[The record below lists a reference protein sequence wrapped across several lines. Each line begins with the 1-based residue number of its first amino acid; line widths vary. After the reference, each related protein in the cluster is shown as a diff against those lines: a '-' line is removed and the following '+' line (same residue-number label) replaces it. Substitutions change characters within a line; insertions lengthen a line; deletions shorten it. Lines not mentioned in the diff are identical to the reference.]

1 MLRIRFPPV
10 VLVLFFTALCFQPV
24 LSGEFVWDELAE
36 ARLNL
41 PKAVFDL
48 SVFQLEHTQ
57 VNWIYRPVPA
67 LTGRAVDGLATLL
80 VPEGTPLSDPR
91 RAWLPHLFSL
101 VLHLVASWLLML
113 FAARCL
119 RGRAGA
125 AAGTMA
131 AGLLFAVHPI
141 HVENVAWSSAT
152 ADTWATI
159 FVLGALLAFSRGR
172 EHDSMISYSFS
183 AGLFF
188 LAMLSKEVALPC
200 LLVFPLWGYFFPE
213 EGVSSQLRE
222 RSVILPVLLIFAV
235 GWLVWTKSRLGF
247 TLADVVPPDIGLACK
262 QVLASIGFFTRK
274 IWFPWPLTP
283 LIPRLPGL
291 AETTTWLAIGLAL
304 SGAAAWAA
312 RRGDRLYLF
321 CLLWFYLT
329 CLPSSYVAL
338 KDLQHGVLAE
348 RYLYLPSV
356 GFAVA
361 AGSLAARFRDGR
373 AKNVVYVLLGA
384 IVLIFGV
391 TSWRGTLPW
400 LTEIDL
406 MTTITRQEQSK
417 NQILGWENLGV
428 EYYSSGRLDEAE
440 RCFRKALSPGMAGE
454 AYQVADAHA
463 SLALVLFHECA
474 VNRNLVERQGFST
487 NPVSWQ
493 EAESEFN
500 SALASGSADERHLRI
515 LSAAQRFRL
524 HVTQSGRI
532 PDTKQEE
539 PLVAGPDCSGNVQ
552 VQGARVP
559 GGGRTSASG
568 SDEQPEVPR
577 ESERRW

>member
-10 VLVLFFTALCFQPV
+10 VLVLIFTVLCFHPV
-24 LSGEFVWDELAE
+24 LSGEFVWDDLA
-36 ARLNL
+36 ATRL
-41 PKAVFDL
+41 PQPEVDSAL
-48 SVFQLEHTQ
+48 SVFQFESTQ
-57 VNWIYRPVPA
+57 IKWLYRPIPA
-67 LTGRAVDGLATLL
+67 LIRRVVDGVAALL

-101 VLHLVASWLLML
+101 VLHMAATWLLML

-141 HVENVAWSSAT
+141 HVENVAWISAN
-152 ADTWATI
+152 ADTLATI

-172 EHDSMISYSFS
+172 EHGSTIAYSFS

-188 LAMLSKEVALPC
+188 LAMLSKEVVLPC

-213 EGVSSQLRE
+213 QKVASRKRE
-222 RSVILPVLLIFAV
+222 RSFVLLVLLIFAV
-235 GWLVWTKSRLGF
+235 GWLIWIKGRLGF
-247 TLADVVPPDIGLACK
+247 TLADFVPPDVGLAFK

-291 AETTTWLAIGLAL
+291 AETIAWLAVGFAL
-304 SGAAAWAA
+304 CGVSSWAA
-312 RRGDRLYLF
+312 RRGNRLYLL

-329 CLPSSYVAL
+329 CIPSIYVAL
-338 KDLQHGVLAE
+338 KDLQHGVIAE

-361 AGSLAARFRDGR
+361 LGSLAARLWESR
-373 AKNVVYVLLGA
+373 AKNTVYLILGA
-384 IVLIFGV
+384 IALIFGV
-391 TSWRGTLPW
+391 TAWRGTLLW
-400 LTEIDL
+400 HTEIDL
-406 MTTITRQEQSK
+406 MTAITRQEQSK
-417 NQILGWENLGV
+417 NLILGWENLGA
-428 EYYSSGRLDEAE
+428 EYFSSGRLAEAE
-440 RCFRKALSPGMAGE
+440 RCYRQALSPGMEGE
-454 AYQVADAHA
+454 TYQIAEAQA
-463 SLALVLFHECA
+463 SLALVLFSECA
-474 VNRNLVERQGFST
+474 VNRNLVDRLGFST

-500 SALASGSADERHLRI
+500 SAIALGFGGERHLRI
-515 LSAAQRFRL
+515 LGAAQRFRL
-524 HVTQSGRI
+524 LVTQSGQI
-532 PDTKQEE
+532 PETKRAESHS
-539 PLVAGPDCSGNVQ
+539 AGPDCSGNVQ
-552 VQGARVP
+552 VQGTRVP
-559 GGGRTSASG
+559 RGETDVGTPQR
-568 SDEQPEVPR
+568 
-577 ESERRW
+577 